1 MENNKKYMRSERR
14 KKLRKAFRGW
24 YVWHSLV
31 KNHDMKGE
39 HKNTA
44 VILLPQ
50 DDAENCFFA
59 LLYLDR
65 MLSLRRFDAAIL
77 LTVSPLS
84 DELISMFSEKV
95 FSVES
100 LSSDD
105 ADALLQYYELV
116 EFDSRFI
123 AASLDEPNGRN
134 GRVLIGVSHI
144 TVEEMVAIGIYKII
158 PYVQKKRPIYHGKDP
173 AIKKFMECV
182 EPYSAKRTER
192 VVQ

>member
-1 MENNKKYMRSERR
+1 
-14 KKLRKAFRGW
+14 
-24 YVWHSLV
+24 
-31 KNHDMKGE
+31 
-39 HKNTA
+39 
-44 VILLPQ
+44 
-50 DDAENCFFA
+50 
-59 LLYLDR
+59 

-134 GRVLIGVSHI
+134 GRALIGVSNGRDWHI
-144 TVEEMVAIGIYKII
+144 QNHSLCTEKASNLSW
-158 PYVQKKRPIYHGKDP
+158 KRPCD
-173 AIKKFMECV
+173 
-182 EPYSAKRTER
+182 
-192 VVQ
+192 